1 MTSDTI
7 SHCELVSL
15 AHQLGDRS
23 AEIILPFFRQDLA
36 VDVKGGHDAP
46 FDPVTEGDRAAE
58 LGIRTLIEATYPSHA
73 ILGEEHGAKQV
84 ASPYRWVIDPID
96 GTRAFILG
104 LPTWGTLIGVEINE
118 QPTIGLMNQPFTG
131 DRFWTDGTASFF
143 RDREGSVREL
153 KTRSSVTFR
162 EAQMATTNSALFETG
177 TEAAVY
183 AAFSTSARACR
194 LGTDCWGY
202 ALLAAG
208 LIDIVVET
216 GLKPYDI
223 VALIP
228 IIENAGGVVTSWD
241 GGTARH
247 GGQVLATANA
257 ALHAE
262 ALDLIA
268 KVSPESPAL

>member
-1 MTSDTI
+1 MTSDAI
-7 SHCELVSL
+7 SHSELVSL

-36 VDVKGGHDAP
+36 VDVKGGQDAA

-58 LGIRTLIEATYPSHA
+58 SGIRTLIEATYPSHA
-73 ILGEEHGAKQV
+73 ILGEEHGTKQV

-118 QPTIGLMNQPFTG
+118 RPTIGLMNQPFTG
-131 DRFWTDGTASFF
+131 DRFWTDGNASFF
-143 RDREGSVREL
+143 RDREGRVREL
-153 KTRSSVTFR
+153 KTRESVTLR
-162 EAQMATTNSALFETG
+162 DAQMATTNSALFEAG
-177 TEAAVY
+177 SESAVY
-183 AAFSTSARACR
+183 AAFSTSVRACR

-247 GGQVLATANA
+247 GGQVLAAANP

-262 ALDLIA
+262 ALNLIA
-268 KVSPESPAL
+268 KVASESPAA